1 MAIIFGNDEFHAQ
14 EMWNN
19 LYTNSIGVLKSFLS
33 PAISRFQSAFK
44 VARKFQGGIITLK
57 NPIMKN
63 LFKPTLLVVLM
74 SLTLAST
81 SEAFSKNPR
90 KANTE
95 IISEAEAQKL
105 TSRLDEI
112 KAMDASSMTRKQKRE
127 LRHEVK
133 AINETLHTSSGG
145 VYVSVGALIII
156 ILLLIILF

>member
-1 MAIIFGNDEFHAQ
+1 
-14 EMWNN
+14 
-19 LYTNSIGVLKSFLS
+19 
-33 PAISRFQSAFK
+33 
-44 VARKFQGGIITLK
+44 
-57 NPIMKN
+57 MKN

-74 SLTLAST
+74 CLTLAST

-127 LRHEVK
+127 LRHEVN
-133 AINETLHTSSGG
+133 AINETLHTKSGG

-156 ILLLIILF
+156 ILLLIILL

>member
-1 MAIIFGNDEFHAQ
+1 
-14 EMWNN
+14 
-19 LYTNSIGVLKSFLS
+19 
-33 PAISRFQSAFK
+33 
-44 VARKFQGGIITLK
+44 
-57 NPIMKN
+57 MKN

-81 SEAFSKNPR
+81 SAFSKNPR
-90 KANTE
+90 KANITE
-95 IISEAEAQKL
+95 VISEAEAQKL

-127 LRHEVK
+127 LRHEVN

-156 ILLLIILF
+156 ILLLIILL